1 MKKLFCKK
9 LISAFLATVMLLAM
23 IPAGM
28 VTATAQTRTPAA
40 APADATKISSAAE
53 WNELAGTITSGNVVL
68 TENIDFTGITPK
80 TLFATFSGTF
90 YGNGK
95 KIKNATIEAQALI
108 ATDLR
113 GGTIQDVIIENC
125 SVTST
130 VSDAGIIAA
139 TATTTGGSVIQ
150 YCTIDSCTGT
160 FKVQSGAILGAA
172 SKSVTVNNCTVTGTT
187 TIAGDG
193 ATAAIVGKVNN
204 GCYTLKIMDCYV
216 GENVTVSSSSCTSS
230 TACGLGLVIGSAG
243 GTGNTVQ
250 TNATVSGCQAYGKV
264 VYNGSNAKPYVGAL
278 IGFAYGSTSG
288 NAVWTVSGN
297 TVGGSISVGSATNSN
312 SAYAGGIFGYFKPGA
327 NGSKISNNTVST
339 KISAHY
345 YVGGII
351 GEFAGTAAITVDI
364 EKCKYTGT
372 LSVLNNAGGNTNMGG
387 IIGIYLVDNA
397 TSTININN
405 CEVSATI
412 ENQCSSNGGRGTG
425 GIIGR
430 LGNISENVAN
440 TMKVTVNISDCLV
453 SGAISRKNG
462 DSYMA
467 NTAGVVGRVSAKE
480 ATVNVEDV
488 IVTAEINSGSAT
500 NLGTNGAVIVG
511 TKDNGTVNVTDC
523 ATTIANNDILVI
535 PNDATVMNYIVS
547 KEGNYISDVDIRD
560 LLPKTYMQTSSVDE
574 DTDTYIIRFVIESIV
589 KDYDKVTTKIVV
601 KNGEGGETV
610 KTFTF
615 DECTYF
621 ESLTGHKADITETYV
636 AGEGAYKD
644 CECFIAVAIMDVPND
659 GTDYYFEVTPT
670 FTLGGITVEGT
681 TFGGSYATGR
691 PATN

>member
-28 VTATAQTRTPAA
+28 ITVTAQTRSPAT
-40 APADATKISSAAE
+40 APDDAIKISSAAE

-68 TENIDFTGITPK
+68 TADIDFTGITPK

-95 KIKNATIEAQALI
+95 TISNATIEAQALI
-108 ATDLR
+108 ATDLQ
-113 GGTIQDVIIENC
+113 GGTIQDVIIKNC
-125 SVTST
+125 SVTSST
-130 VSDAGIIAA
+130 DNNTGIIAA
-139 TATTTGGSVIQ
+139 TATTTAGSVIQ
-150 YCTIDSCTGT
+150 YCTVEDCTGT

-243 GTGNTVQ
+243 GTSNTVQ
-250 TNATVSGCQAYGKV
+250 TKVTVSGCQAYGKV
-264 VYNGSNAKPYVGAL
+264 VYNSSAAIPYVGAL
-278 IGFAYGSTSG
+278 IGFAYGATND

-297 TVGGSISVGSATNSN
+297 TVGGSISVVNGTNSHN
-312 SAYAGGIFGYFKPGA
+312 AVAGGIFGYFKPSV

-339 KISAHY
+339 NISSHY

-372 LSVLNNAGGNTNMGG
+372 ISVLNNAGGNTNMGG
-387 IIGIYLVDNA
+387 IIAFFATDNA
-397 TSTININN
+397 ASTVNINN

-412 ENQCSSNGGRGTG
+412 ANQCQYAGGRGTG

-430 LGNISENVAN
+430 LGSNN
-440 TMKVTVNISDCLV
+440 TMNVTVKISDCLV

-462 DSYMA
+462 NNYMA
-467 NTAGVVGRVSAKE
+467 NTAGVVGRVQATG
-480 ATVNVEDV
+480 ATVTVEDV
-488 IVTAEINSGSAT
+488 IVTATINGGSAT

-691 PATN
+691 PGTN